1 MLCVCENNLYFVCLC
16 NMHMHICEY
25 MSMSHAA
32 EEFSGVGIPSI
43 IMIFPTIL
51 FLSLLSSF
59 WVNIV
64 FLLLSQF
71 GLKKSGVQVFQQS
84 SHGENML
91 LEIIA
96 AEDSEELVSIQL
108 SQTCFVEII
117 LFVVW
122 ISVCS
127 LRVLC
132 YLYYTTLIIN

>member
-1 MLCVCENNLYFVCLC
+1 MLCVCEHKLYFVYLC

-25 MSMSHAA
+25 MSTSHAA
-32 EEFSGVGIPSI
+32 EEFSEVGIPN
-43 IMIFPTIL
+43 IMIFPRIL

-64 FLLLSQF
+64 FLPLSQF

-108 SQTCFVEII
+108 SQICFVEII
-117 LFVVW
+117 PFVVW

-127 LRVLC
+127 LRVLH
-132 YLYYTTLIIN
+132 YPYYTTLIVD